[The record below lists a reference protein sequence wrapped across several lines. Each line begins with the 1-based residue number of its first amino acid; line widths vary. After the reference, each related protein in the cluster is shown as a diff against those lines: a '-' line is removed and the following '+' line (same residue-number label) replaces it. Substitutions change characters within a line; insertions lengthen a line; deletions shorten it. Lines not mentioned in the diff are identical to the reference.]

1 MRQALEVLTFKTDA
15 EYKQMADE
23 VREVLRQWISVDDEI
38 RTLQLQIKALRD
50 RKNQFGGQVLEF
62 MRGNN
67 LDNFVIEGGGGTIG
81 RQQRTT
87 RQRPN
92 KQVVRT
98 QVALLLADQPQRM
111 AEVLRTIEGLP
122 EPGQEP
128 DAGSVITK
136 ELLTRRLPR
145 SQHITLG

>member
-1 MRQALEVLTFKTDA
+1 MEVLTFK
-15 EYKQMADE
+15 EFVYKYQMADE
-23 VREVLRQWISVDDEI
+23 VRDVLREWISADDEI
-38 RTLQLQIKALRD
+38 RGLQRQIKDIRD
-50 RKNQFGGQVLEF
+50 RKNQLGQRVLEF
-62 MRGNN
+62 MRSSN

-81 RQQRTT
+81 RQQRTV

-98 QVALLLADQPQRM
+98 QIAILLADQPQRM

-128 DAGSVITK
+128 DAASVTTR

-145 SQHITLG
+145 SQNISLG

>member
-1 MRQALEVLTFKTDA
+1 
-15 EYKQMADE
+15 MADE
-23 VREVLRQWISVDDEI
+23 VREVLRQWIVVDDEV
-38 RTLQLQIKALRD
+38 RGLLKQVKELRD
-50 RKNQFGGQVLEF
+50 RKNELSGQVLEF

-87 RQRPN
+87 RQRPS

-98 QVALLLADQPQRM
+98 QVALLLAEDPQRM
-111 AEVLRTIEGLP
+111 AQVLRTIEGLP
-122 EPGQEP
+122 EPGEEF
-128 DAGSVITK
+128 DTASVTVR

-145 SQHITLG
+145 TQHISLG

>member
-1 MRQALEVLTFKTDA
+1 
-15 EYKQMADE
+15 MADE
-23 VREVLRQWISVDDEI
+23 VRDTLRSWIGIDDEI
-38 RTLQLQIKALRD
+38 RTLQAQIKALRD
-50 RKNQFGGQVLEF
+50 QKTQLGVQVMEF
-62 MRGNN
+62 MRGQN
-67 LDNFVIEGGGGTIG
+67 LDQFVLEGGGGTIA

-87 RQRPN
+87 RARPN

-128 DAGSVITK
+128 DEGSVVTK

-145 SQHITLG
+145 SQNIHLG

>member
-1 MRQALEVLTFKTDA
+1 
-15 EYKQMADE
+15 MADQ
-23 VREVLRQWISVDDEI
+23 VRETLRSWIGIDDQI
-38 RTLQLQIKALRD
+38 RGLQAQIKALRD
-50 RKNQFGGQVLEF
+50 QKTQLGGQVMDF
-62 MRGNN
+62 MRNQN
-67 LDNFVIEGGGGTIG
+67 LDQFVLEGGGGTIA

-87 RQRPN
+87 RARPN

-98 QVALLLADQPQRM
+98 QVALLLADDPRRM

-128 DAGSVITK
+128 DEGSVVTR

-145 SQHITLG
+145 AQNIALG

>member
-1 MRQALEVLTFKTDA
+1 
-15 EYKQMADE
+15 MADE
-23 VREVLRQWISVDDEI
+23 VRDVLRQWIGVDDEI
-38 RTLQLQIKALRD
+38 RALQTQMKTLRD
-50 RKNQFGGQVLEF
+50 RKNQLGGRVLEF

-81 RQQRTT
+81 RQQRTV

-98 QVALLLADQPQRM
+98 QIALLLADQPDRM
-111 AEVLRTIEGLP
+111 AEVLRTMEGLP

-128 DAGSVITK
+128 DAGSVMTR

-145 SQHITLG
+145 TQRISLG

>member
-1 MRQALEVLTFKTDA
+1 
-15 EYKQMADE
+15 MADE
-23 VREVLRQWISVDDEI
+23 VRDTLRAWIGIDDQI
-38 RTLQLQIKALRD
+38 RGLQRQIKELRD
-50 RKNQFGGQVLEF
+50 RKNQLGGDVMEF

-67 LDNFVIEGGGGTIG
+67 LDNFVIEGGGGTIA

-87 RQRPN
+87 RARPN
-92 KQVVRT
+92 RQVVRT
-98 QVALLLADQPQRM
+98 QVAILLADQPQRM

-128 DAGSVITK
+128 DAGSVVTR

-145 SQHITLG
+145 TQNINLG

>member
-1 MRQALEVLTFKTDA
+1 
-15 EYKQMADE
+15 MADE
-23 VREVLRQWISVDDEI
+23 VREVLRQWIGVDDEV
-38 RTLQLQIKALRD
+38 RGLLKQVKELRD
-50 RKNQFGGQVLEF
+50 RKNELSGQVLEF

-87 RQRPN
+87 RQRPS

-98 QVALLLADQPQRM
+98 QVALLLAEDPQRM
-111 AEVLRTIEGLP
+111 AQVLRTIEGLP
-122 EPGQEP
+122 EPGEEF
-128 DAGSVITK
+128 DTASVTVK

-145 SQHITLG
+145 TQHISLG

>member
-1 MRQALEVLTFKTDA
+1 
-15 EYKQMADE
+15 MADE
-23 VREVLRQWISVDDEI
+23 VRDTLRQWIAADDEI
-38 RTLQLQIKALRD
+38 RALQAQIKTLRE
-50 RKNQFGGQVLEF
+50 RKNQLSNNVLEF

-67 LDNFVIEGGGGTIG
+67 LDNFVIEGGAGTIA

-87 RQRPN
+87 RQRPSR
-92 KQVVRT
+92 QVIRT
-98 QVALLLADQPQRM
+98 QVAILLADQPQRM

-128 DAGSVITK
+128 DEGSVITR

-145 SQHITLG
+145 TQNINLG